1 MASFTERMIGAAK
14 LDAKTYE
21 EVEHDENALPQAV
34 GVVALSSI
42 AAGIGGLGSATS
54 GGFVVT
60 TVVALVG
67 WAVWALIVYLVGT
80 KLMPEAQTKA
90 DLGQVLRAT
99 GFSAAPGLI
108 RVLGIVPG
116 LGIPSS
122 FVASIWML
130 VAMVIAVKQA
140 LDYTSLARAIG
151 VVVIGFIVYMVVFM
165 MLAAPIAVARLIAS

>member
-1 MASFTERMIGAAK
+1 MIGAAK